1 MHPDLQRALDALRAG
16 VAGLDE
22 SALARRPPEG
32 WSVAQVL
39 EHLARGYAGTAYIL
53 NRCLEQGRTKARPVT
68 WRDRVGGF
76 VVVDLGWLPRGRQA
90 PEVTRPSDAPSG
102 DVLAQ
107 AEAALRLL
115 DATAA
120 RVEARFGPRT
130 RLANH
135 PLLGPFDVRQWR
147 RFHFIH
153 TRHHLKQI
161 ARLRAL

>member
-1 MHPDLQRALDALRAG
+1 MHRDLQRALDALRGG

-22 SALARRPPEG
+22 AALARRPPGG
-32 WSVAQVL
+32 WSVSQVV
-39 EHLARGYAGTAYIL
+39 EHLAKGYAGTAYIL
-53 NRCLEQGRTKARPVT
+53 NRCLEQDRPKARPVT
-68 WRDRVGGF
+68 WRDRVAGF

-90 PEVTRPSDAPSG
+90 PEATRPSDAPPD
-102 DVLAQ
+102 DVLAL
-107 AEAALRLL
+107 AESALRQL

-120 RVEARFGPRT
+120 RAEARFGLRT

-135 PLLGPFDVRQWR
+135 PLLGPFDARQWR
-147 RFHFIH
+147 RFHLVH